1 MTKIEE
7 AIALAKKMANDS
19 SHGYDQASRWGPN
32 YDCSSF
38 LISVWESVGVLV
50 KTNGAT
56 YTGNMRS
63 VFLRCGFELAD
74 VDALD
79 LTIGAGLEP
88 GDILLNDAYHT
99 AMYIGNGYVV
109 QASINEL
116 GTATGGV
123 SGDQTGR
130 EIGIARYSNYPWNCV
145 LRYVGERIRQ
155 KSLKAAPMSF
165 SRATAGGKSLEKSL
179 GMAALCT
186 SLLSLTEKAS
196 LPCFILVIFSHSAK
210 PTIPMPLEKL
220 SSRKRSLRS
229 AAESFGKQ

>member
-19 SHGYDQASRWGPN
+19 SHGYDQSSRWGPN

-88 GDILLNDAYHT
+88 GDILLNDTYHT
-99 AMYIGNGYVV
+99 AMYIGNGQIV

-116 GTATGGV
+116 GTTTGGV

-145 LRYVGERIRQ
+145 LRYVGEKDTPEP
-155 KSLKAAPMSF
+155 KSNTYVVQSGDSWWEIARKELGNGGLMYKLAELN
-165 SRATAGGKSLEKSL
+165 GKSVTSMLHPGDILTLRKTDDPNATRKIELEKEV
-179 GMAALCT
+179 AALGGR
-186 SLLSLTEKAS
+186 
-196 LPCFILVIFSHSAK
+196 IIW
-210 PTIPMPLEKL
+210 
-220 SSRKRSLRS
+220 
-229 AAESFGKQ
+229 

>member
-79 LTIGAGLEP
+79 LTIGAGLSLVIFCLTTP
-88 GDILLNDAYHT
+88 TILPCTL
-99 AMYIGNGYVV
+99 
-109 QASINEL
+109 
-116 GTATGGV
+116 ATGMSFRRPSTSSEPQPAV
-123 SGDQTGR
+123 FPEIRR
-130 EIGIARYSNYPWNCV
+130 EEKSESLGIPITLGIAFSGM
-145 LRYVGERIRQ
+145 LEKRIRQ